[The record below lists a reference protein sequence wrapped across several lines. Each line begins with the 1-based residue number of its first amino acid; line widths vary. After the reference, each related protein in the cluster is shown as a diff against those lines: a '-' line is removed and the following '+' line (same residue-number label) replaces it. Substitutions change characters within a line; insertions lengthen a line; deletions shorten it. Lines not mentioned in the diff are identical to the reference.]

1 LWRSWFICLLAVTI
15 VALAIAAKRS
25 QYHGLGQTG
34 LYLSKAI
41 KMNESRVDQRGAVY
55 PSPLFSGEWCDLAA
69 YLEEPS
75 AAAGP
80 MPSYR
85 IELRSTPI
93 II

>member
-1 LWRSWFICLLAVTI
+1 LFICLLAVAI
-15 VALAIAAKRS
+15 VALAIEAKRS

-34 LYLSKAI
+34 RYLSKAI
-41 KMNESRVDQRGAVY
+41 KMNENRVDRRGAVY
-55 PSPLFSGEWCDLAA
+55 PSPLFSEWCDLAA
-69 YLEEPS
+69 YPEEPS

-80 MPSYR
+80 LPSHR